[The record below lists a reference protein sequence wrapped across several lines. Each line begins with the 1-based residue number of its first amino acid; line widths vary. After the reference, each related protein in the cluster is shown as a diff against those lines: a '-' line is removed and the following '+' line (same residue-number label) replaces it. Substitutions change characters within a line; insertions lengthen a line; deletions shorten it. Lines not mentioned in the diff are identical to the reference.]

1 MAILTSPGVSV
12 TVTDES
18 QYGTSG
24 PGTIPLI
31 VIATKTNKYQ
41 TGSTTQYATGTSTS
55 NAGKLWLITSQRDAL
70 TQFGTPVFYSSG
82 GTVEY
87 DNELNEVGLFT
98 LYEYLGIANQAYV
111 LRADL
116 DLASLIP
123 STTEPVGEPVPGQS
137 WLDLSKTTFGLFR
150 SNGNTNP
157 AFSWQAKIPHVISNA
172 SNLERVTQGYS
183 SNPVITNATTA
194 ISGLVAGSLIINGIS
209 VAYSA
214 TDSLS
219 TIASKINS
227 NAAIG
232 LIKIRA
238 EVFARV
244 GKADLTDSATIGSIY
259 NLRLV
264 SSDVTVGIDLSV
276 SGAGANILTVLGLN
290 PDPDANVILPA
301 QSFGDV
307 DDLAINTLATVDGTF
322 KNEIWEKINVVAGGS
337 TVARW
342 FKIGSTDTTYA
353 GWGWREARPQ
363 VITGNIP
370 NPILNNTDACQLKI
384 GSDSAL
390 SVTTIG
396 TTVTSFAAKIN
407 DLLDAANSGAGTNA
421 YASVYTVGSKKYLRI
436 TNFDGTDIQLNDL
449 GNQGDTAG
457 HPFRSSGMPVNN
469 TYWASI
475 TGTVANPS
483 FTASQT
489 RTETV
494 SVLTQG
500 SFYKVGDVLTLTGGT
515 AITPSTFTVSTT
527 TAASVAAKPSFR
539 GTNYTVGDTL
549 TWNAATGGIG
559 WTSPLI
565 IQVDSV
571 LPGGL
576 INTVSIVSGSAG
588 SYNSTAD
595 VSITA
600 DTQTVTNPL
609 ATGAQFDV
617 VLGVRTLAIANRGA
631 YSVYVSPLTD
641 IATSTTGF
649 GSNCTVNVTGELIGS
664 EFTIDPGTGVPVT
677 IEVPI
682 APNNN
687 LTGVKNAINSS
698 SIGIDN
704 GGPIEASIIT
714 SGTNNYLKITNNNN
728 TAFSLEDLAGLPL
741 QTAGISAG
749 VTFGRKLVYQG
760 WAPSLTPPST
770 LADISVNNI
779 WINTTATNQ
788 GANYVVKT
796 FNGNIWQQ
804 LNTRPST
811 GTLPMYDSD
820 AAADAGFGGLK
831 QLGSTYVRYNT
842 DAVSPAEAT
851 QEIYQWQI
859 SGSGSAAWTPLAY
872 TASVTVPSGQPA
884 NGTLWYN
891 TALRVDIMVNN
902 GTQWLGYRN
911 YYPATDPNGPL
922 LSSIAPITQSTG
934 APLVDYDIWIDT
946 AITPYPQIYRYNA
959 ITQRWVLI
967 DNTDQTTSQGIVFAD
982 ARANADGTPTGSTVP
997 SVMVLSN
1004 NGIDPDAP
1012 DALLYP
1018 AGMLLFNTRYST
1030 NNVKEYQSDYFPTLD
1045 WSARWVTVSGNRP
1058 DGSPYMGS
1066 AAQRK
1071 VIVKGLQAALAAST
1085 DARAEENFFNLIAVP
1100 GYPECV
1106 DEMIALNVDKKEVAF
1121 IVGDTPSKLTSN
1133 ATDLQNWATNRNN
1146 AAETGPDGLTVSS
1159 PYAGLYY
1166 PWGLG
1171 TNLDGSNVLVPPSMM
1186 ALRTIAFN
1194 DQVAYPWFAPA
1205 GYNRGLVT
1213 GVTSVGYV
1221 NSEGDYV
1228 PVTLNQGQRDTL
1240 YTNKINPIANI
1251 PNRGLVVYGQKTL
1264 SPVSTALDRINV
1276 ARLINYLKYQFDLL
1290 GKPFLFEPNDQQTR
1304 ANVTQAFISFMNGM
1318 ISTRA
1323 VYDFAVVCDT
1333 TNNTPA
1339 RIDRNELW
1347 IDVAIKP
1354 EKAIEFIYI
1363 PIRILNTGDPLP
1375 GSTVA

>member
-1 MAILTSPGVSV
+1 MAILESPGVSV

-41 TGSTTQYATGTSTS
+41 TGSTTQYATGTTPS

-82 GTVEY
+82 GTAEY
-87 DNELNEVGLFT
+87 DNELNEIGLFT

-111 LRADL
+111 LRADI
-116 DLASLIP
+116 DLAALIP
-123 STTEPVGEPVPGQS
+123 STTAPAGEPAPGQN

-157 AFSWQAKIPHVISNA
+157 AFSWQATIPRVITNA
-172 SNLERVTQGYS
+172 ANLERISQGYS
-183 SNPVITNATTA
+183 TDPIITNATTA

-209 VAYSA
+209 ISYSA

-219 TIASKINS
+219 IIASKINS
-227 NAAIG
+227 TAAIG
-232 LIKIRA
+232 LIGIRA
-238 EVFARV
+238 EIVARI
-244 GKADLTDSATIGSIY
+244 GKADLSDSSTVGSIY

-264 SSDVTVGIDLSV
+264 SSDISMGIDLAV
-276 SGAGANILTVLGLN
+276 SGVGANILTKLGLSV
-290 PDPDANVILPA
+290 DPDDNIILPA
-301 QSFGDV
+301 QSFGNV
-307 DDLAINTLATVDGTF
+307 DDLAVNTLASVDGTY
-322 KNEIWEKINVVAGGS
+322 KNEIWEKINVIAGGS

-342 FKIGSTDTTYA
+342 FKVGSTDAITA
-353 GWGWREARPQ
+353 GWGWREATPR

-370 NPILNNTDACQLKI
+370 SPVLNVSDSCTIKI
-384 GSDSAL
+384 GDDAEL
-390 SVTTIG
+390 TVTLTG
-396 TTVTSFAAKIN
+396 TTVTSLANDIN
-407 DLLDAANSGAGTNA
+407 TELDLANSGAGTNA
-421 YASVYTVGSKKYLRI
+421 YASVYSVGSKNYLRI
-436 TNFDGTDIQLNDL
+436 TNFDGTNIKINDL
-449 GNQGDTAG
+449 GNQADSAG
-457 HPFRSSGMPVNN
+457 HPFRNCGMPVNN

-475 TGTVANPS
+475 TGSVSNPS
-483 FTASQT
+483 FIASQT

-494 SVLTQG
+494 AVNAAG
-500 SFYKVGDVLTLTGGT
+500 SAYEVGDTLSLSGGS
-515 AITPSTFTVSTT
+515 AVVASAFTVSSLR
-527 TAASVAAKPSFR
+527 AVSIGISDG
-539 GTNYTVGDTL
+539 GTNYTAGDTL
-549 TWNAATGGIG
+549 TWNAVSSSTG
-559 WTSPLI
+559 WTTPLVI
-565 IQVDSV
+565 TVDTV
-571 LPGGL
+571 LPGG
-576 INTVSIVSGSAG
+576 IIDSVSITNAG
-588 SYNSTAD
+588 SYNS
-595 VSITA
+595 VSAISNSA
-600 DTQTVTNPL
+600 DTQNVANPL
-609 ATGAQFDV
+609 ASGAEFAV
-617 VLGVRTLAIANRGA
+617 TVGVRTLTIANKGA
-631 YSVYVSPLTD
+631 YTTYVSPLTNV
-641 IATSTTGF
+641 ATTSAGGGTG
-649 GSNCTVNVTGELIGS
+649 CTVNVTGELIGS

-682 APNNN
+682 SPNNN
-687 LTGVKNAINSS
+687 LNGVVNAINAS
-698 SIGIDN
+698 SIGIN
-704 GGPIEASIIT
+704 NSGPIEASVVT
-714 SGTNNYLKITNNNN
+714 SGSNNYLKITNNNN

-741 QTAGISAG
+741 QTAGIAAG

-770 LADISVNNI
+770 LTDIASNNI

-796 FNGNIWQQ
+796 YNGSIWQQ

-831 QLGSTYVRYNT
+831 QLGSTYVRYNSNGT
-842 DAVSPAEAT
+842 NPAEAT

-859 SGSGSAAWTPLAY
+859 SGSGNAAWTPLAY
-872 TASVTVPSGQPA
+872 TPSASTPRGEPA
-884 NGTLWYN
+884 DGTLWYN
-891 TALRVDIMVNN
+891 TALQTDIMVNN

-946 AITPYPQIYRYNA
+946 AVTPYPQIYRYNA
-959 ITQRWVLI
+959 ITQNWILI

-982 ARANADGTPTGSTVP
+982 ARANATGTPTGSVVP

-1004 NGIDPDAP
+1004 DGLDPDAP
-1012 DALLYP
+1012 DSLLYP

-1030 NNVKEYQSDYFPTLD
+1030 NNVKVYRSDYFPELD
-1045 WSARWVTVSGNRP
+1045 WSARWVTASGNRP

-1066 AAQRK
+1066 AAQRR
-1071 VIVKGLQAALAAST
+1071 VIINGLQGALASS
-1085 DARAEENFFNLIAVP
+1085 DEARAEENFFNLISVP
-1100 GYPECV
+1100 GYPECI

-1121 IVGDTPSKLTSN
+1121 IVGDTPSTLSSN
-1133 ATDLQNWATNRNN
+1133 ATNLQNWATNANN
-1146 AAETGPDGLTVSS
+1146 AAEMGSEGLTVSS
-1159 PYAGLYY
+1159 AYVGLYY

-1228 PVTLNQGQRDTL
+1228 PVALNQGQRDTL
-1240 YTNKINPIANI
+1240 YRNKINPIAFI

-1264 SPVSTALDRINV
+1264 HPVSSALDRINV
-1276 ARLINYLKYQFDLL
+1276 ARLINYLKYQFDNIA
-1290 GKPFLFEPNDQQTR
+1290 KPFLFEPNDTQTR
-1304 ANVTQAFISFMNGM
+1304 SNVTQTFISFMNSM

-1323 VYDFAVVCDT
+1323 VYDFAIVCDT

-1347 IDVAIKP
+1347 VDVAIKP
-1354 EKAIEFIYI
+1354 EKSIEFIFI